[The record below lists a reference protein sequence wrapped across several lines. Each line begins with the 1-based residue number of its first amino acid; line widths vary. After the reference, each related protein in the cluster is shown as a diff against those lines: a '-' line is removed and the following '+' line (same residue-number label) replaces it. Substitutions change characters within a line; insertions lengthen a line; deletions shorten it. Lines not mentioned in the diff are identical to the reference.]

1 MLEYE
6 TLVIES
12 FKDEVVSQFIRE
24 NFVEILNQQFNKDNL
39 THEEFIENIS
49 TMMILTLKS

>member
-39 THEEFIENIS
+39 THEEFIEKGNRVNE
-49 TMMILTLKS
+49 